1 MKKGI
6 GALVSG
12 LLLSLLGA
20 ALYQA
25 FRAQTQQ
32 RQGEEDDAGERRR
45 QQRRRSNRRT
55 RSSGPLDLNSCSVED
70 LAALPGMLA
79 DSAERIL
86 EHRPYR
92 NKLDLVSQMVVPEAV
107 YVQISRLITVSEP
120 QEPVKTAS

>member
-1 MKKGI
+1 MKKAI
-6 GALVSG
+6 GALISG
-12 LLLSLLGA
+12 LLLSVIGG

-25 FRAQTQQ
+25 LRGQTQQ
-32 RQGEEDDAGERRR
+32 RQGEQEDTGERRK
-45 QQRRRSNRRT
+45 QQPRRSNRRT
-55 RSSGPLDLNSCSVED
+55 RSSGSLDLNSCSAEE

-92 NKLDLVSQMVVPEAV
+92 NKLDLLSQMVIPEAV
-107 YVQISRLITVSEP
+107 YVQISRMVTVSKP